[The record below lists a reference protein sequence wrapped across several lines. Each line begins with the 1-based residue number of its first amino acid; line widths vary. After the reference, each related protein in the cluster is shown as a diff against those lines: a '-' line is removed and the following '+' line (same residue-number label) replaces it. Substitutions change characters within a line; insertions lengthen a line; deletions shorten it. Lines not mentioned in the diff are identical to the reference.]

1 MNVCMYTLMFFCS
14 TYTKIQFTC
23 AHTLCIQLYKW
34 LSEKLPEAG
43 KLPSELSLVITP
55 VFASLEDR
63 SADVRKAAQ
72 LVLPPLTQHIGYD
85 VMIKQAGKLKVCM
98 KIYA

>member
-1 MNVCMYTLMFFCS
+1 M
-14 TYTKIQFTC
+14 
-23 AHTLCIQLYKW
+23 YKW

-43 KLPSELSLVITP
+43 KLPSELSLVVAP

-63 SADVRKAAQ
+63 SPDVRKAAQ

-85 VMIKQAGKLKVCM
+85 TMIKQAGKLKVYI
-98 KIYA
+98 K